1 MTVSVSIKVGVIRK
15 RDLEN
20 VIVDTTVMPKNI
32 EYPTDVKLLEKARR
46 KMVKLSEEA
55 CLALRQNYNLIS
67 KKMLRKIGCYLQEQ
81 GAQEI

>member
-1 MTVSVSIKVGVIRK
+1 MTVSVSLKVGVIK
-15 RDLEN
+15 EKDLEN

-55 CLALRQNYNLIS
+55 SLALRQNYNLIS
-67 KKMLRKIGCYLQEQ
+67 KKMLRKIGCYLQGQ